1 MLQRRLQYRYIIRW
15 ISTNGTVEEGVLL
28 EDSHSSVGYGSM
40 VLCSVVS
47 SICYICMYVYIY
59 MYIYICIYI
68 CMYVYICVYIYVC
81 VYICV
86 YIYNAAIYH
95 LGFGKYA

>member
-59 MYIYICIYI
+59 I

-81 VYICV
+81 VYVCV

-95 LGFGKYA
+95 LGFSKYA